1 MFLCAPPQERAR
13 PSRNFMKMEG
23 LGESVRRFRASL
35 FLSQQEQEEAQ
46 ASIAENAHLS
56 FEYVLFIILSA
67 VVSTLGL
74 ITNSAPVI
82 IGAMVLAP
90 LMNPVLGIS
99 MGVVRGEFPLLL
111 RGLKTLIVGLLI
123 GFFIA
128 AFSAWIVPEFLLTAE
143 IKGRTHPT
151 LYDLFIGLA
160 AGAGGAMGQA
170 RRSVAG
176 VLPGAAIAVSLMPPL
191 CVTGISF
198 ALQLGAA
205 SITEASALS
214 MLYGSA
220 LLWMANLAAINLAAI
235 SIFVTLGFR
244 KLRKGEEEKQFRR
257 KLSISAFL
265 VLLLTF
271 PLVAFLQQTVKQ
283 SREERAAKQIL
294 TTFAAEVLDEEAQ
307 LASFRLGSVD
317 PRKGWRYVVATIDSP
332 RLPDRIEALDL
343 REALEEHLGPIELR
357 LTVTPVYTYREN
369 PEEGSIS
376 ERPKRK
382 KQE

>member
-1 MFLCAPPQERAR
+1 M
-13 PSRNFMKMEG
+13 
-23 LGESVRRFRASL
+23 
-35 FLSQQEQEEAQ
+35 LSETEQKEAQ
-46 ASIAENAHLS
+46 ESIAGNAEMS
-56 FEYVLFIILSA
+56 FEYLLFIVLSA
-67 VVSTLGL
+67 VVATLGL

-90 LMNPVLGIS
+90 LMSPVLGIS
-99 MGVVRGEFPLLL
+99 LGVVRGELPLLF
-111 RGLKTLIVGLLI
+111 RGLKTLTTGLLI

-128 AFSAWIVPEFLLTAE
+128 TLSAWLVPEFVLTGE
-143 IKGRTHPT
+143 IQGRTHPT
-151 LYDLFIGLA
+151 LFDLFIGMA

-205 SITEASALS
+205 PVEGASAVA

-235 SIFVTLGFR
+235 SIFIMLGFR
-244 KLRKGEEEKQFRR
+244 DARRDEDQSLFRR
-257 KLSISAFL
+257 QFTISTVL
-265 VLLLTF
+265 VLLLTV

-283 SREERAAKQIL
+283 SRNERQTRETL
-294 TTFAAEVLDEEAQ
+294 NNFAQKVLDEEAQ
-307 LASFRLGSVD
+307 LVSFRLGHFD
-317 PRKGWRYVVATIDSP
+317 PSKGWRYVTATITSP
-332 RLPDRIEALDL
+332 RMPDRIEALEL
-343 REALEEHLGPIELR
+343 REDLEGFLGPIELR
-357 LTVTPVYTYREN
+357 LTVNPVNTYREN
-369 PEEGSIS
+369 PVEGSIS

-382 KQE
+382 QTTEDDIE